1 MYNVVLDTNI
11 LHEEGLNSAGMGVVN
26 RLVNSGIINL
36 HVPELVI
43 KEFTTKKTDG
53 IIESLLKASSILKSM
68 DRYIRA
74 TETTLSHEVD
84 GIKVSIDEL
93 SSSIKSRVDSIMK
106 KWLDENRV
114 NILPLKMSI
123 PPLFSKITLSVVVYL
138 ERRKKEGM
146 YLMLL

>member
-43 KEFTTKKTDG
+43 KEFTTKKIDG
-53 IIESLLKASSILKSM
+53 IIESLLKASGILKSM
-68 DRYIRA
+68 DRDIRA

-93 SSSIKSRVDSIMK
+93 SSREGANKQVISSQADSLIKISRIWADFFPANTSNQPI
-106 KWLDENRV
+106 
-114 NILPLKMSI
+114 
-123 PPLFSKITLSVVVYL
+123 
-138 ERRKKEGM
+138 
-146 YLMLL
+146 